1 MLYQIN
7 EKLIKE
13 IQNCFVQAD
22 NILRSASWEAL
33 KYIMTQQV
41 SDAGI
46 KHDLGKTEI
55 IDPGGK
61 HDSMAQD

>member
-1 MLYQIN
+1 
-7 EKLIKE
+7 
-13 IQNCFVQAD
+13 
-22 NILRSASWEAL
+22 
-33 KYIMTQQV
+33 MTQKV

-46 KHDLGKTEI
+46 KPDLGKTEI